1 VRGEPVARSG
11 GGSSD
16 TGGANRPET
25 SFDSREPGRNPTR
38 GSAMGG
44 GLTSRRERERSRQS
58 DQSTCGRTEFSGE
71 DRAERR
77 TTAQTVCV
85 PMSRELAR
93 GGEMTEAVG
102 VARPQAVNERK
113 AGRAARGRPPT
124 KGVSKDTP
132 SSRREMIAPKTK
144 GSASLTIER
153 EETPSARRRP
163 QTRRENWRGEMTRE
177 GPRATQ
183 QHARRTSRRGKKG
196 GPKGRFEK
204 TFRERG
210 AQSSGALTKTIAH
223 KGVSR
228 AFRRASERRQWR

>member
-1 VRGEPVARSG
+1 MRGEPAARPG
-11 GGSSD
+11 GGSSY
-16 TGGANRPET
+16 TGGANGSEGEAKG
-25 SFDSREPGRNPTR
+25 REEEPT
-38 GSAMGG
+38 GGEGIGG
-44 GLTSRRERERSRQS
+44 GLAFRRERERSRQS
-58 DQSTCGRTEFSGE
+58 DHSTCGRTEFSGE
-71 DRAERR
+71 DLAERR

-85 PMSRELAR
+85 LMSRELAR

-102 VARPQAVNERK
+102 VARPQEVNERK
-113 AGRAARGRPPT
+113 SGRAARGRPLT

-144 GSASLTIER
+144 GSASLTIDG

-183 QHARRTSRRGKKG
+183 QHARRTSRRDKKD

-204 TFRERG
+204 TFIER
-210 AQSSGALTKTIAH
+210 ATQSSGALLKTAAH

-228 AFRRASERRQWR
+228 AFRRAS